1 MESVQDCNHRL
12 LLLTSLSYEKMDPSK
27 SKAFRYVFILTCVTL
42 TSICLFAHGAA
53 GSASGRWV
61 CDQAGRWLL
70 APENPQSIIALAPNI
85 TELIYT
91 LGEEHR
97 LAGVAQQSDYP
108 VAAKSLPTIGSY
120 IHPDIEKIVALKPDL
135 CIAIN
140 DGNPRDI
147 ISRLESL
154 GTPVYVINPRDLDG
168 IMRSLLEI
176 GELLGTGRKAE
187 LAVDGMRARIERVKV
202 LAARTAS
209 RPKVFFQIGA
219 APLVSVGSRTF
230 ADELITAAGGENIS
244 RGSAAYPRFT
254 KEQVLVLQPDVIIIT
269 SMTKGEN
276 FDRVRSEW
284 NEWPSLPAVRNGRVY
299 VVDSDLFDRPS
310 VRLVDA
316 LELLVRIIHPELC
329 HTD

>member
-1 MESVQDCNHRL
+1 MKKRIEL
-12 LLLTSLSYEKMDPSK
+12 LSSGPRVVKEMDRSK
-27 SKAFRYVFILTCVTL
+27 SEAFRFVFILMCITL
-42 TSICLFAHGAA
+42 TSTCFFVQVAA
-53 GSASGRWV
+53 GSVSGRWV
-61 CDQAGRWLL
+61 CDQVGRWLL

-97 LAGVAQQSDYP
+97 LSGVAQQSDYP
-108 VAAKSLPTIGSY
+108 AAAKSLPTIGAY

-140 DGNPRDI
+140 DGNPRDLI
-147 ISRLESL
+147 TRLESL
-154 GTPVYVINPRDLDG
+154 GTAVYVINPTDLDG

-176 GELLGTGRKAE
+176 GELLGESRKAE
-187 LAVDGMRARIERVKV
+187 REVDAMRARIEHVRA

-209 RPKVFFQIGA
+209 RPKVFFQIGT
-219 APLVSVGSRTF
+219 APLVSAGSHTF

-244 RGSAAYPRFT
+244 RGTAAYPRLT
-254 KEQVLVLQPDVIIIT
+254 REQVLVLQPDVIIIT

-284 NEWPSLPAVRNGRVY
+284 NQWPSLPAVSNGRVH

-316 LELLVRIIHPELC
+316 LELLVRIIHPELF

>member
-1 MESVQDCNHRL
+1 MC
-12 LLLTSLSYEKMDPSK
+12 
-27 SKAFRYVFILTCVTL
+27 ITL
-42 TSICLFAHGAA
+42 TSVCLFVHAAA
-53 GSASGRWV
+53 GSVAGRWV
-61 CDQAGRWLL
+61 CDQVGRWLL
-70 APENPQSIIALAPNI
+70 VPENPQSIIALAPNI

-108 VAAKSLPTIGSY
+108 VAAKSLPTIGAY

-147 ISRLESL
+147 ITRLESL
-154 GTPVYVINPRDLDG
+154 GIPVYVINPLDLDG

-176 GELLGTGRKAE
+176 GKLLGAGRKAE
-187 LAVDGMRARIERVKV
+187 LAADGMRARIERVR
-202 LAARTAS
+202 LFAARTTS
-209 RPKVFFQIGA
+209 RPKVLFQIGNN
-219 APLVSVGSRTF
+219 PLVSVGSGTF
-230 ADELITAAGGENIS
+230 AHELIIAAGGENIS
-244 RGSAAYPRFT
+244 SGSAAYPRLT
-254 KEQVLVLQPDVIIIT
+254 REQVLVLQPDVIIIT

-276 FDRVRSEW
+276 FDRARTEW
-284 NEWPSLPAVRNGRVY
+284 NQWPSLPAVSNGRVY

-316 LELLVRIIHPELC
+316 LELLVRIIHPELF